1 MALTKSI
8 SFLYTF
14 DLGNKHIDNPSQNI
28 LSVTSTGTGD
38 FEVSNITTDS
48 LRRTWRS
55 ATVLTEQSIVIKA
68 EKKTNI
74 DCFAIL
80 GHNFTESAVVKV
92 QANISNNF
100 VAPPVTKLLPYNKN
114 IMMSVGEFGGE
125 YEYYKVSI
133 LDPANP
139 CGYVEIGKIVGGR
152 LFQLQDN
159 EDITDSYSVRK
170 KDLSETMKTEGY
182 FRQSN
187 ENIIQRE
194 LSCSFSKL
202 RTDSPFG
209 VNFENLVKMFE
220 TVKITKPFLT
230 ILDINNPYKLA
241 IWGQLTDIP
250 DESYSVLDYVN
261 MPLRIE
267 EVF

>member
-8 SFLYTF
+8 SFLYVF
-14 DLGNKHIDNPSQNI
+14 DLGGKHINNPSENI
-28 LSVTSTGTGD
+28 LSVSSTLAGD
-38 FEVSNITTDS
+38 FDVSNITTDS
-48 LRRTWRS
+48 IRRVWRS

-74 DCFAIL
+74 NCFAIL

-100 VAPPVTKLLPYNKN
+100 AVPPVTKILPYNKN
-114 IMMSVGEFGGE
+114 IMMSVGDFGGE
-125 YEYYKVSI
+125 YEYYKITV

-139 CGYVEIGKIVGGR
+139 CGYVQIGKVVGGR
-152 LFQLQDN
+152 LLQLINN

-194 LSCSFSKL
+194 FTASFSKIK
-202 RTDSPFG
+202 TIAPEDT
-209 VNFENLVKMFE
+209 NFNNLVEMFE

-230 ILDINNPYKLA
+230 ILDVDNPYKMVM
-241 IWGQLTDIP
+241 WGQLTDIP
-250 DESYSVLDYVN
+250 DEAYSVLDYVN
-261 MPLRIE
+261 IPLKIE